1 MKEVVD
7 AFFRDVSLVQQHI
20 NSYNDFIEVLLPNIV
35 REFETAIIGDNK
47 EYRVCIT
54 NIKYTK
60 PSHTETDGVSRPV
73 FPNEARLRNLTYN
86 TSVLADISIEND
98 EETTRFDRCLLCK
111 IPVMLHSK
119 LCNLKSTLSTVQH
132 NHECEHDMGGYFI
145 VNGCEKVLIAQ
156 EKMNNNQIYVFK
168 KKPPSKF
175 SHSAE
180 IRCIREQDIKSTS
193 TFVALLTYPNS
204 VNERLIRM
212 QSPFTKSDIPIFVF
226 FYLLGYDREYIMSRF
241 KNIDKNDL
249 LPSLEETLVH
259 DQKSAIEF
267 VSTKLVFSSYS
278 HDLFVKEIFPH
289 VENMEGKIQLLVY
302 MIDITFFEYYL

>member
-60 PSHTETDGVSRPV
+60 PSHTETDGVSRSV

-156 EKMNNNQIYVFK
+156 ENEQQSNI
-168 KKPPSKF
+168 
-175 SHSAE
+175 
-180 IRCIREQDIKSTS
+180 CIQEKT
-193 TFVALLTYPNS
+193 P
-204 VNERLIRM
+204 E
-212 QSPFTKSDIPIFVF
+212 
-226 FYLLGYDREYIMSRF
+226 
-241 KNIDKNDL
+241 
-249 LPSLEETLVH
+249 
-259 DQKSAIEF
+259 
-267 VSTKLVFSSYS
+267 
-278 HDLFVKEIFPH
+278 
-289 VENMEGKIQLLVY
+289 
-302 MIDITFFEYYL
+302 